1 MYKTKFGWMWAA
13 QIELIRSVNLAFL
26 SKNSLFLIFSL
37 LISVIQCVTWTENS
51 GVILGR
57 SQPVTKSFY
66 DAVNRNLID

>member
-13 QIELIRSVNLAFL
+13 QIELILSVNLAFL

-37 LISVIQCVTWTENS
+37 PISVIHCVTWTENS
-51 GVILGR
+51 VVILGR
-57 SQPVTKSFY
+57 SQPVTKFSY

>member
-37 LISVIQCVTWTENS
+37 PISVIQCVTWTENS
-51 GVILGR
+51 VVILGR
-57 SQPVTKSFY
+57 SQPVTKFVY

>member
-37 LISVIQCVTWTENS
+37 PISVIKCVTRTENLV
-51 GVILGR
+51 VILSR
-57 SQPVTKSFY
+57 SQPVTKFFY